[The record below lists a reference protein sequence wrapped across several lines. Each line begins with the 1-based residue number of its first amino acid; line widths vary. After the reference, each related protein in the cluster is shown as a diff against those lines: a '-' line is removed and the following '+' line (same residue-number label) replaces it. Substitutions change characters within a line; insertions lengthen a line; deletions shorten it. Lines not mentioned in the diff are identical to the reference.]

1 MTDSGRE
8 PRSSSVPA
16 PETGGVEGSDRISG
30 RRNWSRLG
38 TFVVI
43 ILAAAVI
50 QRYGFNISAVRGV
63 SMEPT
68 LHEGQRLFVNKTAAW
83 TGSFSRGDVVVLKEP
98 DGTGTEKIHP
108 YLVKRIV
115 AAAGDRIEIT
125 DGRVFV
131 NGEELK
137 EPYTDERIEDGDYGP
152 FTVGKGY
159 CFVMGDNRRAGASL
173 DSRSFGPIAV
183 RSLVGRAEWII
194 WPPDALKGL

>member
-8 PRSSSVPA
+8 PRSSSIHT
-16 PETGGVEGSDRISG
+16 PEKGGVQGGGRITG
-30 RRNWSRLG
+30 KRNWSRLG

-50 QRYGFNISAVRGV
+50 QRYGFNISAVRGI

-68 LHEGQRLFVNKTAAW
+68 LHEGQRLFVNKTVSW
-83 TGSFSRGDVVVLKEP
+83 TGGFSRGDVVVLREP
-98 DGTGTEKIHP
+98 DGTGTESKRP

-115 AAAGDRIEIT
+115 AAAGDKLEIT

-137 EPYTDERIEDGDYGP
+137 EPYTDQRIADGDYGP
-152 FTVGKGY
+152 FTVGTGY
-159 CFVMGDNRRAGASL
+159 CFVMGDNRRSGASL
-173 DSRSFGPIAV
+173 DSRSFGPAAV
-183 RSLVGRAEWII
+183 NSLVGRAEWII
-194 WPPDALKGL
+194 WPPEALRGL